1 MTVIETKDLTIRFGD
16 FTAVNH
22 VSMSIERGEV
32 FGLLGPNGSGKT
44 TIIKA
49 LCGLVKISSGS
60 GTLLGLDVRQHAA
73 EVRQRIGYMSQ
84 RFGLYEDLAV
94 RENIEF

>member
-16 FTAVNH
+16 FTAVDH

-49 LCGLVKISSGS
+49 LCGLVKISAGS
-60 GTLLGLDVRQHAA
+60 GNLLGLDVRQRAA
-73 EVRQRIGYMSQ
+73 EIRQRIGYMSQ